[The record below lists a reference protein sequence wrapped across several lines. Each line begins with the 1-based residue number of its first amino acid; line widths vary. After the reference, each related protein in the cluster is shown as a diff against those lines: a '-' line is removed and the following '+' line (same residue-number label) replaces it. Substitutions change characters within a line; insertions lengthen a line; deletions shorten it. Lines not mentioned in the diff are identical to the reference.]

1 VTADED
7 ARFEPV
13 GDLPSGRLAIQAS
26 AGTGKTS
33 ALASLATRFIAEG
46 GIAASELLIVTFTRA
61 ATTELRA
68 RVRSQLI
75 EISDVLAG
83 DVEVPTD
90 HLLAHHLA
98 SDDRQ
103 LRLDR
108 LRKAITEFDAA
119 TITTIHGFAT
129 QVRGALGAS
138 SAVDPDALLIDD
150 ALDLIEE
157 VCADVLA
164 WAAMHDYAVDDLPAL
179 SDLEEATRYAV
190 GEPDLALIPTSDSE
204 GATSGQRLL
213 HYLVERAEKTM
224 VDRRRRS
231 RTMSFDDVMIQLRR
245 GLEGPGSAAVIE
257 MLRNRF
263 KVALIDEFQDTDSV
277 QWDIFSKLFGVPDAG
292 TTLVMVGDPK
302 QAIYRF
308 RGADIHTY
316 LEATGEGSGTERR
329 SLLTN
334 WRSDGAVLRSLEALL
349 DGATFGDQHISY
361 VPVDAAPA
369 NLRRRLTDSDGGPL
383 PALTFGMAIGEGIT
397 RNKNSSQ
404 VQVDA
409 AAQAID
415 LDLVS
420 RIRALLQSAHIPCG
434 SGDEDRRPVGP
445 SDLAVLV
452 ITRAQGEAVQRALL
466 GQGVPAVIAG
476 GGSVLESPA
485 ADQMRS
491 LLDAMGHPADP
502 RRARMYAMSW
512 FVGWSADLV
521 ASAPEASLAELQGH
535 LREWSDML
543 TGHAV
548 ADVFARIWS
557 ETGVVARVLGGADG
571 DRNITDLGH
580 LVELLH
586 GAAPTG
592 TAGVAGLIR
601 LLDAEPDDDA
611 EPDSDGNVAARRV
624 ESEAE
629 AVQIMTIWKAKGL
642 EFPVVLLPTLWRH
655 STRSQP
661 VIFSDPTTG
670 TRTFDLTKGG
680 EWPDKASG
688 MERKGCAARELEG
701 ERLRLLYVALTRAKH
716 HTVVW
721 WANASNSNKTALAHL
736 LFARSGGDLD
746 PKLYGRTT
754 VGIPSDADVV
764 AALVP
769 LSDRAEGTIAVEVV
783 DAKPA
788 PIDRW
793 VARNTTRVL
802 PELQLAE
809 FVASPDRSKQRWS
822 FSAITQTS
830 SPPHF
835 DPYDPSMGDSGA
847 GDEHGSG
854 DAPLEGDGR
863 ELDAVVAAPP
873 LDATGSLGLLTDL
886 PAGAAFGTLVH
897 AVLEDIDFK
906 EPDLDEQLTAAVDRQ
921 LAWRS
926 LDLTP
931 RSEHGGTPDEGR
943 RFLID
948 GLRAAIGTPLG
959 PLCEQLRLTD
969 IDAGDRLNEIS
980 FDLCLGEAGR
990 IPTMTDIG
998 RLMATHLEPGDPLR
1012 GWATDLADGVI
1023 DMSLAGHLTGSI
1035 DLVIRIHDDQG
1046 GGRFVVADYKT
1057 NALTKYGHIASPD
1070 DYRPPRLAEAMAD
1083 HDYPLQAV
1091 LYSVAL
1097 HRYLRWRLPDYVPAT
1112 HLGGVVYLFL
1122 RGMTGPEVA
1131 VSHGQPHG
1139 VFNWPV
1145 PPALVSSLSDLLDGQ
1160 PVAELVS

>member
-1 VTADED
+1 VSADED
-7 ARFEPV
+7 VRFEPV
-13 GDLPSGRLAIQAS
+13 GDLPSGKLAIQAS

-68 RVRSQLI
+68 RVRDQLI
-75 EISDVLAG
+75 EVADALAG
-83 DVEVPTD
+83 DVDVPTD
-90 HLLAHHLA
+90 HLLVNHLA
-98 SDDRQ
+98 STDRQ

-108 LRKAITEFDAA
+108 LRRAITEFDAA

-138 SAVDPDALLIDD
+138 SDVDADARLIDD
-150 ALDLIEE
+150 TVDLIEE

-164 WAAMHDYAVDDLPAL
+164 WAAVHDYAVDDLPAL
-179 SDLEEATRYAV
+179 ADLEEATKYAV
-190 GEPDLALIPTSDSE
+190 GQPDLALIPASDSE

-213 HYLVERAEKTM
+213 HHLVGRAKETM
-224 VDRRRRS
+224 VDRRRRN
-231 RTMSFDDVMIQLRR
+231 RTLSFDDVMIQLR
-245 GLEGPGSAAVIE
+245 GALEGPGSTAAIE
-257 MLRNRF
+257 TLRNRF

-277 QWDIFSKLFGVPDAG
+277 QWDIFSKLFGDPDAG

-316 LEATGEGSGTERR
+316 LGAIGEGSGTERR

-334 WRSDGAVLRSLEALL
+334 WRSDGAVLRSLESLL
-349 DGATFGDQHISY
+349 DGATFGDRNIPF
-361 VPVDAAPA
+361 VPVGAAPA
-369 NLRRRLTDSDGGPL
+369 NLHRRLIDGDGGPL
-383 PALTFGMAIGEGIT
+383 PALTFGMAIGKGII
-397 RNKNSSQ
+397 RNKNPAQ

-409 AAQAID
+409 AARAID
-415 LDLVS
+415 VDLVA
-420 RIRALLQSAHIPCG
+420 RVRTLLQSAHIPCG

-445 SDLAVLV
+445 SDIAVLV
-452 ITRAQGEAVQRALL
+452 GTRVQGEAVQRALL
-466 GQGVPAVIAG
+466 SQGVPAVIAG

-485 ADQMRS
+485 ADQMRN
-491 LLDAMGHPADP
+491 LLDAMAHPADP
-502 RRARMYAMSW
+502 RNARMYAMSW
-512 FVGWSADLV
+512 FVGWGADLV
-521 ASAPEASLAELQGH
+521 ASASEAKLAEVQGQ

-557 ETGVVARVLGGADG
+557 ETGVVARVLGEADG

-586 GAAPTG
+586 GATPTG
-592 TAGVAGLIR
+592 GTGVAGLVG
-601 LLDAEPDDDA
+601 LLDAKPDDDA
-611 EPDSDGNVAARRV
+611 EPDFDGDVAARRV

-655 STRSQP
+655 SSRSQP

-688 MERKGCAARELEG
+688 MARKGYAAAEIEG

-721 WANASNSNKTALAHL
+721 WANASSSNKTALAHL
-736 LFARSGGDLD
+736 LFARSGGAVD
-746 PKLYGRTT
+746 PELYGQTT
-754 VGIPSDADVV
+754 VGIPSDADIV
-764 AALVP
+764 ASLEP
-769 LSDRAEGTIAVEVV
+769 LSDRAGGTIAIGIL
-783 DAKPA
+783 DAQSA
-788 PIDRW
+788 PTDRW
-793 VARNTTRVL
+793 RPRIPSRVAH
-802 PELQLAE
+802 ELLLAE
-809 FVASPDRSKQRWS
+809 FEASPDRSKHRWS
-822 FSAITQTS
+822 FSTITQES
-830 SPPHF
+830 SSSHV
-835 DPYDPSMGDSGA
+835 DPYDPSMGDGGA
-847 GDEHGSG
+847 GDEQGSG
-854 DAPLEGDGR
+854 GPFNGDEGV
-863 ELDAVVAAPP
+863 LDAGAAGAP
-873 LDATGSLGLLTDL
+873 LDATGSLGPLTQL

-897 AVLEDIDFK
+897 AVLENIDFK
-906 EPDLDEQLTAAVDRQ
+906 EPDLDVQLAAGVDRQ

-926 LDLTP
+926 LDLSP

-943 RFLID
+943 QLLID

-959 PLCEQLRLTD
+959 PVCGQLRLAD
-969 IDAGDRLNEIS
+969 IDAGDRLNEMS
-980 FDLCLGEAGR
+980 FELGLGEAGR
-990 IPTMTDIG
+990 IPTVTDIG
-998 RLMATHLEPGDPLR
+998 RLMATHLEPADPLR
-1012 GWATDLADGVI
+1012 AWANDLAGGAI
-1023 DMSLAGHLTGSI
+1023 DLSLAGHLTGSI
-1035 DLVIRIHDDQG
+1035 DLVMRIHDDQG

-1057 NALTKYGHIASPD
+1057 NALTKRGRPAGPD
-1070 DYRPPRLAEAMAD
+1070 DYHPTRMAEAMAD

-1097 HRYLRWRLPDYVPAT
+1097 HRYLRWRLPDYEPAT
-1112 HLGGVVYLFL
+1112 HLGGVAYLFL
-1122 RGMTGPEVA
+1122 RGMAGPEVA

-1139 VFNWPV
+1139 VFHWPV
-1145 PPALVSSLSDLLDGQ
+1145 PPALVSSLSNLLDGQ
-1160 PVAELVS
+1160 TAPELVS

>member
-1 VTADED
+1 MNADED
-7 ARFEPV
+7 TPFDPV
-13 GDLPSGRLAIQAS
+13 GDLPSGRLSIQAS

-68 RVRSQLI
+68 RVRDQLI
-75 EISDVLAG
+75 EVAGVLAG
-83 DVEVPTD
+83 DVVVPTD
-90 HLLAHHLA
+90 HLLVSHLA

-108 LRKAITEFDAA
+108 LRRAIAEFDAA

-138 SAVDPDALLIDD
+138 PAVDPDARLIDD
-150 ALDLIEE
+150 AVELVEE

-164 WAAMHDYAVDDLPAL
+164 WAAVHDYAVDDLPAL
-179 SDLEEATRYAV
+179 ADLEQATKYAV
-190 GEPDLALIPTSDSE
+190 AQPDLVLIPTSDSK

-213 HYLVERAEKTM
+213 QHLVERAKETM

-231 RTMSFDDVMIQLRR
+231 RTLSFDDVMVQLRVA
-245 GLEGPGSAAVIE
+245 LEGPGSTAAIE
-257 MLRNRF
+257 TLRNRF

-277 QWDIFSKLFGVPDAG
+277 QWDIFSKLFGDQDAG
-292 TTLVMVGDPK
+292 TTLVVVGDPK

-316 LEATGEGSGTERR
+316 LGAIGEGSGTERR

-334 WRSDGAVLRSLEALL
+334 WRSDGAVLRSLAALL
-349 DGATFGDQHISY
+349 EGATFGDRHIPF
-361 VPVDAAPA
+361 VPVGAAPS
-369 NLRRRLTDSDGGPL
+369 NLHRRMTDSDGRPL
-383 PALTFGMAIGEGIT
+383 PALTFGMVIGERIT
-397 RNKNSSQ
+397 RNKNSAQ

-409 AAQAID
+409 AAKAID
-415 LDLVS
+415 VDLVA
-420 RIRALLQSAHIPCG
+420 RVRTLLRSAHIPSG

-445 SDLAVLV
+445 SDIAVLV
-452 ITRAQGEAVQRALL
+452 GTRMQGEAVQRALL
-466 GQGVPAVIAG
+466 GEGVPAVVAG
-476 GGSVLESPA
+476 DGSVLDSPA
-485 ADQMRS
+485 ADQMRY
-491 LLDAMGHPADP
+491 LLDAMAQPADP
-502 RRARMYAMSW
+502 RNARMYAMSW
-512 FVGWSADLV
+512 FVGWGADLV
-521 ASAPEASLAELQGH
+521 ASAPETTLAEFQGQ

-543 TGHAV
+543 TGHPA

-557 ETGVVARVLGGADG
+557 ETCVVARVLGGADG

-592 TAGVAGLIR
+592 AAGVAGLIG
-601 LLDAEPDDDA
+601 LLDARPDDDT
-611 EPDSDGNVAARRV
+611 EPDFDGDVAARRV

-642 EFPVVLLPTLWRH
+642 EFPVILLPTLWRH
-655 STRSQP
+655 SSRSQP
-661 VIFSDPTTG
+661 VIFSDPITG

-680 EWPDKASG
+680 EWPDRASG
-688 MERKGCAARELEG
+688 LARKGCAAAELEG

-721 WANASNSNKTALAHL
+721 WANASGSNKTALAHL
-736 LFARSGGDLD
+736 LFARSGGALD
-746 PKLYGRTT
+746 PALYGQAT
-754 VGIPSDADVV
+754 VGIPSDVDIV
-764 AALVP
+764 AALEP
-769 LSDRAEGTIAVEVV
+769 LSDRAGGTIAIGVV
-783 DAKPA
+783 DAPSA
-788 PIDRW
+788 PTDRW
-793 VARNTTRVL
+793 SPRKSSRGA

-809 FVASPDRSKQRWS
+809 FEASPDRSKHRWS
-822 FSAITQTS
+822 FSAITKRS
-830 SPPHF
+830 SLPHV
-835 DPYDPSMGDSGA
+835 DPYDPSMGDRGADDEQESG
-847 GDEHGSG
+847 GPFD
-854 DAPLEGDGR
+854 GDGG
-863 ELDAVVAAPP
+863 ELAAAGPL
-873 LDATGSLGLLTDL
+873 LDATGTLGPLTQL

-906 EPDLDEQLTAAVDRQ
+906 APDLDVQLAAGLDRQ

-931 RSEHGGTPDEGR
+931 RSDHEGTPDEGR
-943 RFLID
+943 QLLID

-959 PLCEQLRLTD
+959 PLCGQLRLAD
-969 IDAGDRLNEIS
+969 VDAGDRLNEIS
-980 FDLCLGEAGR
+980 FDLGLGEAGR
-990 IPTMTDIG
+990 IPTVTDIG
-998 RLMATHLEPGDPLR
+998 RLMATHLEPADPLR
-1012 GWATDLADGVI
+1012 AWATDLADGAI
-1023 DMSLAGHLTGSI
+1023 DLALAGHLTGSI
-1035 DLVIRIHDDQG
+1035 DLVVRMHDDHG
-1046 GGRFVVADYKT
+1046 GCRFVVADYKT
-1057 NALTKYGHIASPD
+1057 NALTRHGRSPVPD
-1070 DYRPPRLAEAMAD
+1070 DYHPTRMAEAMAD

-1097 HRYLRWRLPDYVPAT
+1097 HRYLRWRLPGYEPAT
-1112 HLGGVVYLFL
+1112 HLGGVAYLFL

-1131 VSHGQPHG
+1131 ISDGQPHG
-1139 VFNWPV
+1139 VFSWPV

-1160 PVAELVS
+1160 TVPELVS